1 MKGVWLDGDH
11 SIPFFSPICDYC
23 RHLDPYR
30 KRICAAF
37 PDGIPLEMWK
47 GRNDHQTPYPGDNG
61 IQFEPYTLEELRAL
75 IAELRERARL
85 RPPPQRRRTAT
96 ESVDEPSKERAAS

>member
-1 MKGVWLDGDH
+1 MKGAWLDGDH
-11 SIPFFSPICDYC
+11 SIPPFSPTCDRC
-23 RHLDPYR
+23 RHLID
-30 KRICAAF
+30 KRICSAF
-37 PDGIPLEMWK
+37 PDGIPLEIWK
-47 GRNDHQTPYPGDNG
+47 GRHDHQTPYAGDNG

-96 ESVDEPSKERAAS
+96 ESVAEPSKERAAS